1 MSWNA
6 GYVTDVNYTFGYYPE
21 LNSDRAV
28 YALTSAG
35 FRAPTVR
42 NACELGFGQ
51 GMSIA
56 IHAAAQPNV
65 QWWGTDFNPTQ
76 AAFAQD
82 LVAKSGTSAKLYDE
96 AFAQFCAR
104 DDLPE
109 FEFIAL
115 HGIWTWISDD
125 NRSVIVDFIRRKLA
139 VGGVLYISY
148 NTLPGWAAAAPL
160 RHIMKQHAEV
170 MGAPAA
176 GVTQRIDDALAF
188 MEKLF
193 AVDPA
198 YARNNAIAVE
208 RFNGLKT
215 QNRNYMAHEYMNR
228 DWRPMYFSD
237 LADWLEPTKLTYAAA
252 APLLEQQE
260 SVNMLPTQS
269 AVLAEVTDPSFR
281 ETVRDYITG
290 QQFRRDLWIRGPRR
304 MTPIEHAE
312 LLRTKRFILTTPR
325 AEVPLKLSAAQ
336 GEVTL
341 QEGVYNPILDFMADH
356 QIRTFAQI
364 ELGMQS
370 AAGLTLPQVAAAI
383 SVLIGMGVLAPVQD
397 DKAIAKAKPTVEKLN
412 KTLIN
417 MSRSRSDIPYLASA
431 VTGCGYAVNR
441 LEQIFLFARAQ
452 GAKSVSEWA
461 ATAWELLS
469 SQGQRLMREQKELTT
484 NEENLAELLERAQA
498 FERRLPLLKQLGVV

>member
-21 LNSDRAV
+21 LSADRAV

-35 FRAPTVR
+35 FRAPIVQ

-51 GMSIA
+51 GMSVA
-56 IHAAAQPNV
+56 IHAATQPNV

-76 AAFAQD
+76 AAFAQE
-82 LVAKSGTSAKLYDE
+82 LVSKSGASAKLFDE
-96 AFAQFCAR
+96 AFAEFCAR

-115 HGIWTWISDD
+115 HGIWTWISDE
-125 NRSVIVDFIRRKLA
+125 NRAVIVDFLRRKLA
-139 VGGVLYISY
+139 VGGILYISY
-148 NTLPGWAAAAPL
+148 NTLPGWSAAAPL
-160 RHIMKQHAEV
+160 RHLMKQHAEV

-176 GVTQRIDDALAF
+176 GVTQRIDDSLAF
-188 MEKLF
+188 MDRLF

-198 YARNNAIAVE
+198 YARNNALAVE

-237 LADWLEPTKLTYAAA
+237 MAEWLEPTKLTYTAA
-252 APLLEQQE
+252 APLLDQQE
-260 SVNMLPTQS
+260 SVNILPAQS
-269 AVLAEVTDPSFR
+269 AVLASVTDPGFK

-290 QQFRRDLWIRGPRR
+290 QQFRRDLWMRGPRR
-304 MTPIEHAE
+304 MTAIEHADT
-312 LLRTKRFILTTPR
+312 LRALRFILTIPR
-325 AEVPLKLSAAQ
+325 KDVALKLKAAQ

-341 QEGVYNPILDFMADH
+341 QEGVYKPILDFMADH
-356 QIRTFAQI
+356 QIKTFNQI
-364 ELGMQS
+364 EAAGQS
-370 AAGLTLPQVAAAI
+370 AGLTLAQVVAAT
-383 SVLIGMGVLAPVQD
+383 SVLVGMGTLAPVQD
-397 DKAIAKAKPTVEKLN
+397 DKTIAKAKPAVDKLN
-412 KTLIN
+412 KVLIS

-441 LEQIFLFARAQ
+441 LEQLFLFARGQ
-452 GAKSVSEWA
+452 GAKTAQDWA
-461 ATAWELLS
+461 ATAWQLLS
-469 SQGQRLMREQKELTT
+469 MQGQRLMREGTELVT
-484 NEENLAELLERAQA
+484 NEDNLAELLERAKE
-498 FERRLPLLKQLGVV
+498 FEQRLPLLRQLAIA